1 MQTQNVSKHCR
12 NERMQQRGVPN
23 LIINLIRKYG
33 ECHRRRG
40 HPSSWYFSRKSI
52 AKMHKDGIEKRFII
66 EAESRPN
73 MRFVVDP
80 VSETFIT
87 VLHADKNKQRVRYEK
102 NAS

>member
-1 MQTQNVSKHCR
+1 MQTQKVSKHCR

-23 LIINLIRKYG
+23 FIIHLISEYG
-33 ECHRRRG
+33 ECHRRPG

-52 AKMHKDGIEKRFII
+52 VKMQKDGIEKRLII

-80 VSETFIT
+80 ESGTFIT
-87 VLHADKNKQRVRYEK
+87 VLHADKKKQRVH
-102 NAS
+102 